1 MVGEEVAGESSS
13 LVVSDIIDRR
23 RLENASHWRVY
34 SVSV

>member
-13 LVVSDIIDRR
+13 LVVSDIDRR
-23 RLENASHWRVY
+23 RLEYASHWRVY